1 VGKNKLF
8 FSNILYQLVAMND
21 LLQLS
26 TARNQYFCILE
37 RLHEEAPFSDF
48 KHFDKIKYSWL
59 F

>member
-1 VGKNKLF
+1 LF